1 MSRSKTQ
8 ENYFLSMLLLLKT
21 LSTFTKLNRIFTKQ
35 AKAMIREI
43 LTLVVNKLPTQYY
56 IEFEKD
62 RKQFNFQP
70 TLANKTAPSF
80 RIIER
85 YGELI
90 EVKEIDADL
99 FEQAKEKIKEI
110 LDNPIFDQL

>member
-1 MSRSKTQ
+1 
-8 ENYFLSMLLLLKT
+8 
-21 LSTFTKLNRIFTKQ
+21 
-35 AKAMIREI
+35 MIREI
-43 LTLVVNKLPTQYY
+43 LTLVVDDIPTQYY
-56 IEFEKD
+56 IEFEKE

-90 EVKEIDADL
+90 EVEEIDPFVL
-99 FEQAKEKIKEI
+99 QQAKEKIREI
-110 LDNPIFDQL
+110 LDNPIFDQF

>member
-1 MSRSKTQ
+1 LLFLRESLSIFTQ
-8 ENYFLSMLLLLKT
+8 LGRN
-21 LSTFTKLNRIFTKQ
+21 FTKQ
-35 AKAMIREI
+35 PKTMIREI
-43 LTLVVNKLPTQYY
+43 LTLVVDGVPTQYY

-70 TLANKTAPSF
+70 TLTNKAAPFF

-90 EVKEIDADL
+90 EVEDIDPYIL
-99 FEQAKEKIKEI
+99 EQAKEKIKEI
-110 LDNPIFDQL
+110 LNNPIFDQF

>member
-1 MSRSKTQ
+1 
-8 ENYFLSMLLLLKT
+8 
-21 LSTFTKLNRIFTKQ
+21 
-35 AKAMIREI
+35 MIREI
-43 LTLVVNKLPTQYY
+43 LTLVVENISTQYY
-56 IEFEKD
+56 IDFEKE

-70 TLANKTAPSF
+70 TLKNRTAPSF

-90 EVKEIDADL
+90 SVEEIDPQL

-110 LDNPIFDQL
+110 LNDPIFDQL

>member
-1 MSRSKTQ
+1 
-8 ENYFLSMLLLLKT
+8 
-21 LSTFTKLNRIFTKQ
+21 
-35 AKAMIREI
+35 MIREI
-43 LTLVVNKLPTQYY
+43 LTLVVDDIATQYY

-70 TLANKTAPSF
+70 TLANKAAPSF

-90 EVKEIDADL
+90 EVEEADPSIL
-99 FEQAKEKIKEI
+99 EQAKDKIREI
-110 LDNPIFDQL
+110 LNNPIFDQF

>member
-1 MSRSKTQ
+1 
-8 ENYFLSMLLLLKT
+8 
-21 LSTFTKLNRIFTKQ
+21 
-35 AKAMIREI
+35 MIREI
-43 LTLVVNKLPTQYY
+43 LTLVVDDMPTQYY

-80 RIIER
+80 RVIER

-90 EVKEIDADL
+90 EVEETDSSIVQ
-99 FEQAKEKIKEI
+99 QAKDKIREI
-110 LDNPIFDQL
+110 LNNPIFDQF